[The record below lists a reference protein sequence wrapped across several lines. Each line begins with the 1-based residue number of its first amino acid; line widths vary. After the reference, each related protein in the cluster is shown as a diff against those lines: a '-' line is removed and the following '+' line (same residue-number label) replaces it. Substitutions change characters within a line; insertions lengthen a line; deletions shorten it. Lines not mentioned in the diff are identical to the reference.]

1 MPGYSTGVPEDRQG
15 ELTQA
20 LRDVMRASHEAS
32 LGLARRL
39 DLGLNDVAALD
50 LLSLVG
56 PLGPVELGERLGI
69 RSASATALVDRLEAA
84 GHVERRR
91 DSADRRRVTVVPTD
105 HAHQEAMA
113 AMGSMLAGLD
123 AAAADL
129 TDEQREAVTAYLRRV
144 AEVLHAYGAGEA

>member
-1 MPGYSTGVPEDRQG
+1 VSDDGQEQLSD
-15 ELTQA
+15 A

-39 DLGLNDVAALD
+39 ELGLNDVAALD

-56 PLGPVELGERLGI
+56 PLGPVELGERLGM

-91 DSADRRRVTVVPTD
+91 DSTDRRRVTVVPTD
-105 HAHQEAMA
+105 HAQHEAMA
-113 AMGSMLAGLD
+113 AMEPMLAGL
-123 AAAADL
+123 AAAAREL
-129 TDEQREAVTAYLRRV
+129 TPEQAETVARYLRRV
-144 AEVLHAYGAGEA
+144 AETLHAYGAARPDD